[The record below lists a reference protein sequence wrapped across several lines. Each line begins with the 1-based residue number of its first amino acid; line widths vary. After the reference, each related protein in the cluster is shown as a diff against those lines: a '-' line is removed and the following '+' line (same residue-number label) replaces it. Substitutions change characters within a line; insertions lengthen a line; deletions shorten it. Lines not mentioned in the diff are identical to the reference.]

1 MRFLSSTREFR
12 RRNRGEIHPGL
23 LVAGVI
29 AALGLAWWM
38 ARSDA
43 SAPTRSP
50 GDPAISVAGSP
61 AVARA
66 DVGPTETD
74 GPEKPLYQWTD
85 AAGVVHFTDVAPADR
100 PYKRVDVD
108 PNRNVV
114 RSPLE
119 Q

>member
-1 MRFLSSTREFR
+1 M
-12 RRNRGEIHPGL
+12 
-23 LVAGVI
+23 AGVI
-29 AALGLAWWM
+29 AALGLAWWL

-50 GDPAISVAGSP
+50 ADPAISGAPGAGSP
-61 AVARA
+61 FDARA
-66 DVGPTETD
+66 DVGPTETG

-85 AAGVVHFTDVAPADR
+85 AAGVVHFTDVAPTDR